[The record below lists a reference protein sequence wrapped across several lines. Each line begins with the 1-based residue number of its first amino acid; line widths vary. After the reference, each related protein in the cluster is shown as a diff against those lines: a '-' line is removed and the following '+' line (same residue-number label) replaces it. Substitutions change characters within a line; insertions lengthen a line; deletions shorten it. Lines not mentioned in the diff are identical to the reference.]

1 MEPNAV
7 SLEASGSV
15 RKVVWSSLGD
25 ARTFPLIVGEHF
37 WRIVQIGYKPSAYQ
51 TWDNCEEKGN

>member
-51 TWDNCEEKGN
+51 T